1 MPINLLRPD
10 LIRFSVTG
18 RNNNFYNYIPV
29 IAGISTKVFI
39 HCLIHIKKEAL
50 DLMKKDGIKP
60 YIYMCATTTDFTNEQ
75 RSRIRFAQSQVP
87 VDELSGEDFLNLD
100 YSFLLDKN
108 TEPFDYLEIL
118 LYSSEKEVTDDSAY
132 FPEKDLFFRTQIPVK
147 EES

>member
-1 MPINLLRPD
+1 
-10 LIRFSVTG
+10 
-18 RNNNFYNYIPV
+18 
-29 IAGISTKVFI
+29 
-39 HCLIHIKKEAL
+39 
-50 DLMKKDGIKP
+50 MKKYGIKP

-118 LYSSEKEVTDDSAY
+118 LYSSEKEVTDDSAD
-132 FPEKDLFFRTQIPVK
+132 FSEKDLFFKTQIPIK